1 MQFRHRCFREAL
13 LLPSSAY
20 APPHYGQNLDHE
32 DVQGESM
39 TDYGFD
45 TLSLHAGHTPDAE
58 TGARAVPIWQTTS
71 YVFKDTDHAAR
82 LFALE
87 EFGNIY
93 TRIMNPTTDVLER
106 RVAALEGG
114 IAGLA
119 FSSGMGAITSALLT
133 LCQQGDE
140 IVATTRLY
148 GGTVTLLTGTLPR
161 MGIETVWVDSDEPQ
175 AFAEA
180 ITDRTKAV
188 YLETIGNPK
197 LTIPDIASIAE
208 AAHAQGVPVVV
219 DNTTASPAL
228 CRPIEHGADIVVH
241 SLTKYLGGHGSSIGG
256 IIVDSGKFP
265 WDSGRFAEFVEPDP
279 SYHGLE
285 FFKTF
290 GELTFALRARVRV
303 LRDVGACISPFN
315 AFLILQGVETL
326 SLRMARHSE
335 NALAVARFLEQH
347 PKVAWVMYPG
357 LESHP
362 SHARAKLYLPDGA
375 SGLVGFGVKGGKPA
389 GRKFIE
395 SVKLFSHLAN
405 IGDARSLAI
414 HPASTTHQQLNEAEQ
429 AAAGVTP
436 DFVRLSIGIE
446 SIDDILADL
455 DQALTQV

>member
-1 MQFRHRCFREAL
+1 
-13 LLPSSAY
+13 
-20 APPHYGQNLDHE
+20 
-32 DVQGESM
+32 M

-93 TRIMNPTTDVLER
+93 TRIMNPTTDVLEQ

-114 IAGLA
+114 VAGLA

-148 GGTVTLLTGTLPR
+148 GGTVTLLSSTLRR
-161 MGIETVWVDSDEPQ
+161 MGIETAWIDSDEPQ

-180 ITDRTKAV
+180 ITDRTKVV

-197 LTIPDIASIAE
+197 LTIPDIAGIAQV
-208 AAHAQGVPVVV
+208 AHARGVPVVV

-228 CRPIEHGADIVVH
+228 CRPIEHGADIIVH

-256 IIVDSGKFP
+256 IIVDGGKFP
-265 WDSGRFAEFVEPDP
+265 WDSGRFADFVEPDP

-285 FFKTF
+285 FLKTF

-335 NALAVARFLEQH
+335 NALAVAQFLERH
-347 PKVAWVMYPG
+347 PKVAWVTYPG
-357 LESHP
+357 LDSHP
-362 SHARAKLYLPDGA
+362 SHARAKQYLPDGA
-375 SGLVGFGVKGGKPA
+375 SGLVGFGVKGDVEA

-414 HPASTTHQQLNEAEQ
+414 HPASTTHQQLNELEQ

-436 DFVRLSIGIE
+436 DFIRLSIGIE

-455 DQALTQV
+455 DQALHQV